1 LSLLILQ
8 LQRANSRESPEGT
21 IASISKLKMFSA
33 KDYVGVTAH
42 DPIRFYRWPIIGWM
56 YRRRVELCLAEC
68 EGGERVLEVGFG
80 SGVTFMNLHERYEE
94 IYGLDLNAKVDAV
107 KALFEKKGVKTF
119 LQNGN
124 VMDMPYP
131 DCFFDTILLISILE
145 HLKPNEQTK
154 AFHEISRVL
163 RPKGQVVYG
172 VPIERPMMT
181 FMFRLL
187 GYNIRKYHHSTE
199 KEVEAVA
206 RKFLGKKRI
215 ANLGTP
221 FGVVYQIGSF
231 YKN

>member
-1 LSLLILQ
+1 LSRLTLQ
-8 LQRANSRESPEGT
+8 LQRANSRESPEGIT
-21 IASISKLKMFSA
+21 ASISKLKMLPA
-33 KDYVGVTAH
+33 KDYVGVTAN
-42 DPIRFYRWPIIGWM
+42 DPIRFYHWPIIGWM

-124 VMDMPYP
+124 VMEMPYP
-131 DCFFDTILLISILE
+131 DSFFDTILLISILE

-172 VPIERPMMT
+172 VPVERPMMT
-181 FMFRLL
+181 FMFRVL

-199 KEVEAVA
+199 KDVEAAA
-206 RKFLGKKRI
+206 REFFSKKRMT
-215 ANLGTP
+215 NLNTP
-221 FGVVYQIGSF
+221 FGAVYQVGSF
-231 YKN
+231 YKD